1 MKHVCFLLLAT
12 AVAMSQT
19 APPKS
24 QDDLLKT
31 IDTFSGSKRKPLGY
45 EGTPLDPTKGT
56 LSVSKKPK
64 GQTEITA
71 NEATFD
77 QRTRE
82 AVFLGNVTV
91 KDPEFTVECARLTA
105 FLKKQKM
112 DGDKPAANPPPA
124 ANTPPAAKQKGG
136 GLERAI
142 AEADPNTSKMVKIT
156 QEKAEADGSITIN
169 IGYARHVTYDS
180 TTGDI
185 VLTGSPSVQQGINL
199 CVAKEEACV
208 MTLNRNGKMNVKGDH
223 TTTIKDTNSVDGL
236 R

>member
-1 MKHVCFLLLAT
+1 MKRVCLLLLAAT
-12 AVAMSQT
+12 VATSQT

-31 IDTFSGSKRKPLGY
+31 IDTFSGSNRKPLGY
-45 EGTPLDPTKGT
+45 EGTPLDPKKTGAQAAA
-56 LSVSKKPK
+56 KKPK

-71 NEATFD
+71 GEATFD
-77 QRTRE
+77 QKTRE
-82 AVFLGNVTV
+82 AVFLINVLV
-91 KDPEFTVECARLTA
+91 KDPEFTVDCDRLTA
-105 FLKKQKM
+105 ILKKQKAE
-112 DGDKPAANPPPA
+112 GDKPAANPPPA
-124 ANTPPAAKQKGG
+124 AEAAPAGKQKGG

-142 AEADPNTSKMVKIT
+142 AEANPNKMVKIT

-169 IGYARHVTYDS
+169 IGYARHVTYDAG
-180 TTGDI
+180 TGDI

-208 MTLNRNGKMNVKGDH
+208 MTLNRNGKMSVKGDH

>member
-1 MKHVCFLLLAT
+1 MKRVCLLLLAATVAT
-12 AVAMSQT
+12 AQT

-31 IDTFSGSKRKPLGY
+31 IDTFSGTRKPLGY
-45 EGTPLDPTKGT
+45 EGTPLDPKKN
-56 LSVSKKPK
+56 SAPAAKKPK

-77 QRTRE
+77 QKTRE
-82 AVFLGNVTV
+82 AVFLGNVVV
-91 KDPEFTVECARLTA
+91 KDPEFTVECDRLTA
-105 FLKKQKM
+105 YLKKQKN
-112 DGDKPAANPPPA
+112 DSAPAAANPPPGQA
-124 ANTPPAAKQKGG
+124 PTTTAKPKGG

-142 AEADPNTSKMVKIT
+142 AEANPNKMVKIT

-180 TTGDI
+180 ATGDI
-185 VLTGSPSVQQGINL
+185 VLTGMPSVQQGINL

-208 MTLNRNGKMNVKGDH
+208 MTLNRNGKMSVKGDH